1 MRNSLYQ
8 TVFFIFSIALCGPL
22 KGGKSE
28 ASKQSWRNYVCSLGL
43 VHLVDREEMK
53 QEWERRIENRQARRE
68 LLEQAEQGQADRKV
82 RHQKQKAR
90 RARRSQWKSFSG
102 TVTVATGSDG
112 AATVVVEGDA
122 QAEQNKQE
130 FREPAGAGAVDQTDR
145 QLLAELAFVNDP
157 PEELLYENPY
167 VGEATDDPL
176 AWLDG
181 VVAKAAAEVAQQLA
195 TNGKEE

>member
-8 TVFFIFSIALCGPL
+8 TVFFVFSIALCGPL

-53 QEWERRIENRQARRE
+53 QEWKRRIDNRKARRE
-68 LLEQAEQGQADRKV
+68 LLEQAGK
-82 RHQKQKAR
+82 R
-90 RARRSQWKSFSG
+90 RARRSRWKSFSG

-112 AATVVVEGDA
+112 AATVAVDDDA
-122 QAEQNKQE
+122 QAKQE
-130 FREPAGAGAVDQTDR
+130 SREPAGAGAVDQTDR
-145 QLLAELAFVNDP
+145 QQLAELAFVNDP